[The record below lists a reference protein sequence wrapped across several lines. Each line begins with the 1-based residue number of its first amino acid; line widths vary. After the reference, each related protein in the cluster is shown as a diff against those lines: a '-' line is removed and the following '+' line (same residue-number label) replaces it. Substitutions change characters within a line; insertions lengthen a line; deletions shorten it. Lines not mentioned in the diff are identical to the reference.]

1 MPAIEKSTFNIS
13 NVRKGIKG
21 VRMLSIGKSVYNVS
35 DVNMISFGQIVEEKT
50 EDNWKWYRINW
61 FNRKPVNPYD
71 KPNYNPETGWFR
83 CDTVKA
89 FEPSDMMA
97 QLDEMIIG

>member
-13 NVRKGIKG
+13 NVRKG

-50 EDNWKWYRINW
+50 EDN
-61 FNRKPVNPYD
+61 
-71 KPNYNPETGWFR
+71 
-83 CDTVKA
+83 
-89 FEPSDMMA
+89 
-97 QLDEMIIG
+97 